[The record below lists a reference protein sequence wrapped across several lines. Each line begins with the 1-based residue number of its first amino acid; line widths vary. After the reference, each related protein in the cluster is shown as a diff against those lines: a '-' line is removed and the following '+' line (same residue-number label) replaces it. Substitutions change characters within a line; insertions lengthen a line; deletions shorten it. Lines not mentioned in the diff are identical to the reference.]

1 MCIVSFEEDIF
12 KHLNQITNSID
23 VMLKKVKQVM
33 ETIDENSASMT
44 ELKLAS
50 DHIAKTAEK
59 VSNLI

>member
-1 MCIVSFEEDIF
+1 
-12 KHLNQITNSID
+12 
-23 VMLKKVKQVM
+23 M

-50 DHIAKTAEK
+50 DHIAKTVEK